1 MKPTTTA
8 TEPTTIKGWLQ
19 TLPEPARSQALLLA
33 ETNYAN
39 CELGID
45 KIDASTITTALYSA
59 FNWKHTPQGTQYWCD
74 VLNAAVA

>member
-1 MKPTTTA
+1 MNTTTE
-8 TEPTTIKGWLQ
+8 TPTTIKGWLL

-45 KIDASTITTALYSA
+45 KIEASTIATALYSA
-59 FNWKHTPQGTQYWCD
+59 FNWKHTPNGTQYWME
-74 VLNAAVA
+74 VLKAATA